1 MAENHTSLN
10 RAGNTIVIAAAVIAA
25 VRLAREEKW
34 DNSPRIFSRIADSVR
49 LAYQIYSKVKTSYPE
64 LFKD

>member
-1 MAENHTSLN
+1 VTETRLTAS
-10 RAGNTIVIAAAVIAA
+10 RSGNTIVIAAAVIAA

-34 DNSPRIFSRIADSVR
+34 DHSPRIISRIADSVR
-49 LAYQIYSKVKTSYPE
+49 MAYQIYAKVRTNYPE